1 MSAEMFLRWTSGPA
15 RPLHGRRR
23 SILWPVYVW
32 PVMAPDLG
40 RSELNAF
47 QEAILGLLNT
57 GLRDLNEVA
66 RLLDLERDLVAYI
79 IATQLQPNQWV
90 DPRQDVTDLG
100 RDVLA
105 GRTSGEVALSVQYS
119 FQDAVTG
126 TWLPRLATGLPE
138 LEPLRAGQAFPEFIV
153 DRDSGE
159 RVRPFLMTHV
169 VEPGKPDKRT
179 AKLALTQFLQDLRRA
194 NLSEDDYIP
203 QSMGDDFDFAD
214 SAPMRAHVWC
224 DVFVSERD
232 LQPWL
237 VSDPWRITAAAT
249 WLREPLTKNIARFP
263 GVGKRIAELV
273 GVDIGA
279 SIPVDEYLRQ
289 LDLRVELELAELPAL
304 HQHPLLREHVGRLL
318 RQLRRIEG
326 MDKPHPEDLA
336 SIAAESGAVLEAA
349 LKRVLERWPI
359 DASVWPTRDRVGET
373 HFRSDVLGSIVS
385 DSAARILG
393 GLRASDVRLAAIHRD
408 RPLKALLAAALLSTH
423 QRDDHPF
430 GRLPATALQIDELLS
445 VADMRNKGSHAS
457 GAALDLRNVLAR
469 ARFALKWPEQL
480 LPLF

>member
-1 MSAEMFLRWTSGPA
+1 MSADMFLRWTNGPA

-32 PVMAPDLG
+32 PVMAPELG
-40 RSELNAF
+40 ESELNAF

-57 GLRDLNEVA
+57 GLRDLSEVA

-79 IATQLQPNQWV
+79 IATQLQPNQWM
-90 DPRQDVTDLG
+90 DPRQNVTDLG

-105 GRTSGEVALSVQYS
+105 GRTSGDLALSIQYA

-138 LEPLRAGQAFPEFIV
+138 LEPLRTGHAFPEFVV

-159 RVRPFLMTHV
+159 RVRPFVLSHLV
-169 VEPGKPDKRT
+169 GPGEPDKRA

-203 QSMGDDFDFAD
+203 ESIGDDFDFAD
-214 SAPMRAHVWC
+214 SAPIRAHVWC

-237 VSDPWRITAAAT
+237 VSDPWRVTAAAS

-273 GVDIGA
+273 GLEIEA
-279 SIPVDEYLRQ
+279 SVPIDEYLRQ

-318 RQLRRIEG
+318 RQLRRIEEL
-326 MDKPHPEDLA
+326 DKPHPEDLA

-349 LKRVLERWPI
+349 LKRVLECWPVN
-359 DASVWPTRDRVGET
+359 ASAWPTRDRVGEI
-373 HFRSDVLGSIVS
+373 HFRSDALDAIVS
-385 DSAARILG
+385 DNAARILG

-430 GRLPATALQIDELLS
+430 GRLPATALQIDDLLS

-457 GAALDLRNVLAR
+457 GAALDPRHVLAQ
-469 ARFALKWPEQL
+469 ARFALKWHEQL
-480 LPLF
+480 LPHF